1 VASSDVQTAV
11 NARLT
16 ANWAATTLITPNST
30 SETPTDGSSFLTV
43 QYPVANSEQ
52 VGLASVG
59 NRNYR
64 EEGVIRLVLSV
75 PRGQGNAQALTWCE
89 TLRTLFRG
97 ASFSGVRCWEASPP
111 VENNDNEDGQYY
123 VLSVSVPYYFDVIA

>member
-1 VASSDVQTAV
+1 MASLAVQEKVEALIGNPWNGITV
-11 NARLT
+11 
-16 ANWAATTLITPNST
+16 ITPNT
-30 SETPTDGSSFLTV
+30 SGEVPADASRFLTI
-43 QYPVANSEQ
+43 QYPLSDSEQ

-75 PRGQGNAQALTWCE
+75 KKGEGNREALTLCE

-97 ASFSGVRCWEASPP
+97 YASGDFRCWEASPP
-111 VENNDNEDGQYY
+111 VENNDNEDGNYY
-123 VLSVSVPYYFDVIA
+123 VLSVAIPYYFDVIA